1 MRRKRFLILI
11 LVVSVW
17 MGGMVAL
24 LAHFRRC
31 ITPRVTLLPKRDI
44 VFQEY
49 IQFAQVEPSGKIGF
63 VNADGSGKT
72 SLIVAHIE
80 CNQEKNFYARKQLRM
95 PFVEEDKMGFLIHP
109 QPYTIY
115 GGRLQIYNFVKGVR
129 LPCKLNLRSRPSPVG
144 QQGAYVGMYQW
155 AEDGGAV
162 LFWPTEKACKTRD
175 LWSAEQLQE
184 MGVFQVIGFHHRGAL
199 LLLGGQVPRQYDLVS
214 GQLTPLPWLPAS
226 CWGMISRDDRWLA
239 CGGYVK
245 DEQGAGRQYSIRV
258 VSLKGG
264 ELWRERRISGELI
277 PSFGMGEV
285 SWSPDGKALVYHR
298 CRKPNPEKPK
308 FCEALGAENVGIYIW
323 DLEAGK
329 ERLVTT
335 GGVLPYWIDWSGV
348 PSEALTP

>member
-11 LVVSVW
+11 LVVLVW

-24 LAHFRRC
+24 LAHFGRC
-31 ITPRVTLLPKRDI
+31 ITPRVTLLPNRDI

-80 CNQEKNFYARKQLRM
+80 CNQEKNFYASKQLRM
-95 PFVEEDKMGFLIHP
+95 PFVDEDKMGFLIHP

-129 LPCKLNLRSRPSPVG
+129 LPCKLNLRLRPSPVG
-144 QQGAYVGMYQW
+144 QNGAYVGIYQW

-184 MGVFQVIGFHHRGAL
+184 MGVFQVVGFHREEAI
-199 LLLGGQVPRQYDLVS
+199 LLLGKKVPQKYDLTT
-214 GQLTPLPWLPAS
+214 GYLAPLPWLPVS

-239 CGGYVK
+239 CEGYK
-245 DEQGAGRQYSIRV
+245 TQEYRIYSIRV
-258 VSLKGG
+258 VSLESGK
-264 ELWRERRISGELI
+264 LWRERQIPRELI
-277 PSFGMGEV
+277 PSFGMGDV
-285 SWSPDGKALVYHR
+285 SWAPDGKALVYHR
-298 CRKPNPEKPK
+298 CIKPNPADEK
-308 FCEALGAENVGIYIW
+308 FCDGLGAENVGIYVW
-323 DLEAGK
+323 DLETDE

-335 GGVLPYWIDWSGV
+335 GGVLPYWIDWGSV
-348 PSEALTP
+348 SSETPTP